1 MKIEINMKTLFN
13 SLQKK
18 NPYLSSLIVFNN
30 MIIEGNFSEQDIDRN
45 FDLFVDKKDYARK
58 DKEVIILHTKSLL

>member
-1 MKIEINMKTLFN
+1 
-13 SLQKK
+13 
-18 NPYLSSLIVFNN
+18 